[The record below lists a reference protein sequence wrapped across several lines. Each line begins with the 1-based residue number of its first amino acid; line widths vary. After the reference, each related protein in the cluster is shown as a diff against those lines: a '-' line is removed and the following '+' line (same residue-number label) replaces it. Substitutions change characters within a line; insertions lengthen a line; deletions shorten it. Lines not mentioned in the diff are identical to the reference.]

1 MEINTPTKKFG
12 EVLEKIP
19 KVAGVL
25 TKNYRDRGN
34 FPIVDQ
40 GQSLIAGYTDDSS
53 NLYQVELPVVIFGD
67 HTREIKFVD
76 FPFAV
81 GADGTKVLKPI
92 SGIDT
97 RYLYFF
103 LHSVDIP
110 ARGYARHFSLLK
122 EIQIPLPPVVE
133 QRKIVAQIEKQFAK
147 IDKAARLLEESQA
160 LTDQLLHSALHDI
173 FFSAESTGWEEKPL
187 GEIANFID
195 YRGKTPQKTAS
206 GMRLITAKNVKF
218 GFLSQTPEEFVDPS
232 IYDSW
237 MTRGVPNQG
246 DVLFTTEAPLGNVA
260 QLDISER
267 VVFAQR
273 VIILQPKEGLY
284 PGFLKSTLMGGPVRD
299 KILAQATGVTAQGI
313 KASKLKLV
321 GIPLPPLEEQ
331 KQIVKKLD
339 AISEKVRALRE
350 LQSSQ
355 AADFKA
361 LKQSIL
367 HQVFSGI

>member
-1 MEINTPTKKFG
+1 MS
-12 EVLEKIP
+12 
-19 KVAGVL
+19 A
-25 TKNYRDRGN
+25 DR
-34 FPIVDQ
+34 
-40 GQSLIAGYTDDSS
+40 
-53 NLYQVELPVVIFGD
+53 
-67 HTREIKFVD
+67 
-76 FPFAV
+76 
-81 GADGTKVLKPI
+81 
-92 SGIDT
+92 
-97 RYLYFF
+97 
-103 LHSVDIP
+103 
-110 ARGYARHFSLLK
+110 
-122 EIQIPLPPVVE
+122 
-133 QRKIVAQIEKQFAK
+133 KQFAK